1 MLSEKFVT
9 YKTQGNYNNQIGLPY
24 TILHMPDETEKLILE
39 MGMDHAQEISFLS
52 NLAQPEVAAITND
65 WRSPCGKFRLTSRH
79 CTSKMEIVDGLAKDG
94 SLFVPSDE
102 PLLEPLVEKVTQQVI
117 TFGFSQESQLQ
128 GIVTNEAKEQTS
140 FKISDT
146 QMTFTIPVP
155 GTYNVTN
162 ALIAIG
168 IGRYFQLTDSEIQKD
183 WLQRN

>member
-39 MGMDHAQEISFLS
+39 MGMDRSGNFFPFQSGSARSCRHH
-52 NLAQPEVAAITND
+52 ND

-168 IGRYFQLTDSEIQKD
+168 IGRYFQLTDSEIQKG